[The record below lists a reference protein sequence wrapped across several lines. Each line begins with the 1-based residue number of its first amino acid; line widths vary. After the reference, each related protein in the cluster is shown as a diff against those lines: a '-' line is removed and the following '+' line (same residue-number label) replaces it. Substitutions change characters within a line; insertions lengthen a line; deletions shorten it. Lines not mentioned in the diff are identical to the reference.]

1 MTQVRSRTRDETHRL
16 EKAGARVRRFP
27 CPGTRPSRVRSAI
40 GVALA
45 LGALLG
51 SLAAATLGPAFGEA
65 LPYPLLVLLM
75 LIPGSSSIRIRDAGD
90 PACRRIDSPHLLFE
104 Q

>member
-1 MTQVRSRTRDETHRL
+1 MTQVRSRTPDETHRL

-45 LGALLG
+45 LVALLG

-75 LIPGSSSIRIRDAGD
+75 LIRG
-90 PACRRIDSPHLLFE
+90 
-104 Q
+104 